1 METKDRI
8 VIALP
13 PDEIRALNTD
23 AAAEQIACLVADKNS
38 IKRLEGKLVF
48 DFEPWFS
55 DGREPA
61 ENSDLRTW
69 FFDLDERYPY
79 LSFFLARDRDDDQIP
94 VYTSMFVPFTV
105 EGDTIRFDRQ
115 ELERFA
121 VRKIQQVYQF
131 CVTNGI
137 DSRENIRQFCEKLNL
152 QVLDELDEE
161 RRYPFDPEPVS
172 SRFLLEFFKTGYYYH
187 TIDNSDE
194 PVLFAL
200 VDNPVE
206 TYYAEM
212 ETKLSL
218 YTCRHF
224 PVIILELLVRD
235 IPDNPLNMSFL
246 FNVDMER
253 HRLELDSYRQ
263 MRYINLNVLFR
274 KENGELTYGF
284 TRLLPLS
291 DDLRANIGP
300 MVQQATQRLRAIPQ
314 ESRSFSRAVEKLF
327 SDNPA
332 DSSLGIPVI
341 KDTPAEM
348 ALPGQH
354 GGEDAEYENYGSE
367 RDGEEQDERE
377 TKEFFGGD
385 LELKNEDEEKEE
397 EEQDEDEAE
406 NASADTDEDDE
417 NEDGEP
423 DDDEEPSSPLKAVR
437 LDGRN
442 FGKKKVA
449 VADESDDDE
458 IAGPLEADVLE
469 EIPIT
474 EIDRTS
480 QYRRRM
486 QDPYEPSLP
495 DHILPESIQKITKAL
510 SRPMRR
516 PTKEIQ
522 EALTVPQGRKTVMAR
537 NEDPVENMS
546 RRLLILE
553 NKLDQ
558 KERECKRLE
567 FELEQCHERMSHLD
581 RQNLLLEKR
590 WWKIWK

>member
-8 VIALP
+8 VISLP
-13 PDEIRALNTD
+13 PEEIRALNTD
-23 AAAEQIACLVADKNS
+23 NAAEQIACLVADKNS

-48 DFEPWFS
+48 DFEPWMD
-55 DGREPA
+55 DGQEPA
-61 ENSDLRTW
+61 ENADLRTW
-69 FFDLDERYPY
+69 FYDLDERFPY
-79 LSFFLARDRDDDQIP
+79 LSYFLAHTRDDEQIP

-121 VRKIQQVYQF
+121 VRKISQVHQF
-131 CVTNGI
+131 CLTNGL
-137 DSRENIRQFCEKLNL
+137 DSRENIRHFCEQLNL
-152 QVLDELDEE
+152 QVLEELDEE
-161 RRYPFDPEPVS
+161 KQYPFDPEPVS
-172 SRFLLEFFKTGYYYH
+172 SRFLLDFFKTGYYYH
-187 TIDNSDE
+187 TIDSSDE

-200 VDNPVE
+200 VDNPAE

-224 PVIILELLVRD
+224 PVIILELLVHD

-253 HRLELDSYRQ
+253 HRQELDAYRQ

-274 KENGELTYGF
+274 RDDGQLTYGF

-291 DDLRANIGP
+291 DELRTEIGNT
-300 MVQQATQRLRAIPQ
+300 VQQATQRLRAIPQ
-314 ESRSFSRAVEKLF
+314 ASRSFSRAVEKLF
-327 SDNPA
+327 SDNPE

-341 KDTPAEM
+341 REPGAPSESSTG
-348 ALPGQH
+348 LPGDLAGLDEEGSSAEAESTQPV
-354 GGEDAEYENYGSE
+354 EDDNEDNV
-367 RDGEEQDERE
+367 R
-377 TKEFFGGD
+377 FFGGE
-385 LELKNEDEEKEE
+385 LELNDDAEDSDQDDDADDAEASYKAIHLVEESDEEES
-397 EEQDEDEAE
+397 D
-406 NASADTDEDDE
+406 SADGDT
-417 NEDGEP
+417 
-423 DDDEEPSSPLKAVR
+423 DDEEPAHAQ
-437 LDGRN
+437 D
-442 FGKKKVA
+442 A
-449 VADESDDDE
+449 E
-458 IAGPLEADVLE
+458 VLE
-469 EIPIT
+469 EIDIT
-474 EIDRTS
+474 EIDRTG

-486 QDPYEPSLP
+486 QDPYEPNLP

-516 PTKEIQ
+516 PTKEVQQAI
-522 EALTVPQGRKTVMAR
+522 TVPQARKTVVAR

-567 FELEQCHERMSHLD
+567 FELEQCREQMSHLD